1 MVFSLFYWNINSD
14 IQIKKSFLLKLGTEN
29 DLAELQMRTGNLSIE
44 IKSKAEIKFFLAVF
58 AIFFVFIQF
67 VINICLLIYW
77 NLGVGFPQF

>member
-44 IKSKAEIKFFLAVF
+44 IKSKAEIKFF
-58 AIFFVFIQF
+58 FFKL
-67 VINICLLIYW
+67 N
-77 NLGVGFPQF
+77 